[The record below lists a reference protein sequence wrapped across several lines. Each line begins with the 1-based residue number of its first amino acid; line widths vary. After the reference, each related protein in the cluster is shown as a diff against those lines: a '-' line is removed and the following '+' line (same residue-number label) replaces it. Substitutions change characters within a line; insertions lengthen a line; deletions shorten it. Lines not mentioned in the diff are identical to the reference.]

1 MFDPIENK
9 QIGSPKLSENYWR
22 DKKAE
27 NPSINID
34 IYNTNIIASLE
45 DISIF
50 KHKT

>member
-9 QIGSPKLSENYWR
+9 QIGSPKLPENYWG

-27 NPSINID
+27 NSNKNID